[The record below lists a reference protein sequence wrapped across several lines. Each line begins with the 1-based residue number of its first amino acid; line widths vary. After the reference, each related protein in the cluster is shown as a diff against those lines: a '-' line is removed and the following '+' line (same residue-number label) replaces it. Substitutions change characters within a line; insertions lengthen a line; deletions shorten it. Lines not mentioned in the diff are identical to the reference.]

1 MAKPDMSRNKD
12 LAGKTV
18 SKGGYNISYNENGY
32 ATSAIKTGSKTGKAA
47 APSADTVSGGGSD
60 RGSYGG
66 SVYDQEHFSDDE
78 LRSAAEVRAAAAA
91 GKTTWADAHDYV
103 ERIRSNYGYSGDS
116 DGSRYIPLEMGGGGR
131 GNGGGGFSYEA
142 APTYTSR
149 YQSQIDDLT
158 RQILNREAFSY
169 DPEKD
174 PTYQQYKES
183 YTRNGERAMQD
194 TLGQVSARTGGL
206 ASSYA
211 SSAAQQTY
219 DGYMSALADKIPEL
233 RQLAYSMYMDEGN
246 TQRANLEM
254 LMALEQG
261 DYAKYADLL
270 GQWNTDRNFDY
281 GVHRDQISDNRYN
294 NEWNYQVGRDDIAD
308 KRYED
313 ETAWE
318 RSQYTSEKEYNQ
330 ALAKAQ
336 TLAAAG
342 DFSGYKALGYTDAEI
357 KNLKTAYD
365 KAQHAS
371 VSGTRKGSSSSSGGG
386 NKGGTGN
393 KDVYARMYDAGIRSE
408 GDAYAW
414 LLTAGYNTTQA
425 GKLADYYA
433 EWMKN
438 KGDSGTDGGTGEEG
452 YSLNDLDTSS
462 VLALGLGPIS
472 FETVQQLA
480 EQGKVDVYTG
490 KNGKLTVGWMPGY
503 NAQNYKNSLSGGL
516 MKPPFL
522 PNLR

>member
-47 APSADTVSGGGSD
+47 APSADTVGGGSD

-66 SVYDQEHFSDDE
+66 SVYDQEHFSNDE

-149 YQSQIDDLT
+149 YQNQIDDLT

-183 YTRNGERAMQD
+183 YTRNGERAMQG

-211 SSAAQQTY
+211 GSAAQQTY
-219 DGYMSALADKIPEL
+219 DNYMGALADKIPEL
-233 RQLAYSMYMDEGN
+233 KQLAYSMYQDEGN

-254 LMALEQG
+254 LVALEQG

-270 GQWNTDRNFDY
+270 AQYNTDRSFDY
-281 GVHRDQISDNRYN
+281 GVHRDNIGDERYN
-294 NEWNYQVGRDDIAD
+294 NEWNYSVGRDQIAD

-313 ETAWE
+313 ETAYNRE
-318 RSQYTSEKEYNQ
+318 TYKDETEYNR

-336 TLAAAG
+336 TLAAGG
-342 DFSGYKALGYTDAEI
+342 DFSGYKALGYTDQEI
-357 KNLKTAYD
+357 AGLKSAYN
-365 KAQHAS
+365 KA
-371 VSGTRKGSSSSSGGG
+371 
-386 NKGGTGN
+386 
-393 KDVYARMYDAGIRSE
+393 
-408 GDAYAW
+408 
-414 LLTAGYNTTQA
+414 QA
-425 GKLADYYA
+425 GKLAGYYA
-433 EWMKN
+433 DWMKN
-438 KGDSGTDGGTGEEG
+438 QGGSDAQIGNRHGDSWIYIPGHGRFTYDEVEN
-452 YSLNDLDTSS
+452 YVNS
-462 VLALGLGPIS
+462 
-472 FETVQQLA
+472 
-480 EQGKVDVYTG
+480 GKVIETYDSATNTYTY
-490 KNGKLTVGWMPGY
+490 KWNGNK
-503 NAQNYKNSLSGGL
+503 K
-516 MKPPFL
+516 
-522 PNLR
+522 

>member
-18 SKGGYNISYNENGY
+18 PKGGYNISYNENGY

-66 SVYDQEHFSDDE
+66 SVYDQEHFSNDE

-149 YQSQIDDLT
+149 YQNQIDDLT

-183 YTRNGERAMQD
+183 YTRSGERAMQD

-211 SSAAQQTY
+211 GSAAQQTY
-219 DGYMSALADKIPEL
+219 DNYMGALADKIPEL
-233 RQLAYSMYMDEGN
+233 KQLAYSMYQDEGN

-254 LMALEQG
+254 LVALEQG

-270 GQWNTDRNFDY
+270 AQYNTDRSFDY
-281 GVHRDQISDNRYN
+281 GVHRDNISDERYN
-294 NEWNYQVGRDDIAD
+294 NEWNYSVGRDQIAD

-313 ETAWE
+313 ETAYNRE
-318 RSQYTSEKEYNQ
+318 TYKDETEYNR

-336 TLAAAG
+336 TLAAGG
-342 DFSGYKALGYTDAEI
+342 DFSGYKALGYTDQEI
-357 KNLKTAYD
+357 AGLKSAYN
-365 KAQHAS
+365 KAQAS
-371 VSGTRKGSSSSSGGG
+371 VRSSGEPSRGGSDAQIGNRHGDSWIYIPGHGRFTYDEVENYVNSGKVIETYDSATNTYTYKWNG
-386 NKGGTGN
+386 NK
-393 KDVYARMYDAGIRSE
+393 K
-408 GDAYAW
+408 
-414 LLTAGYNTTQA
+414 
-425 GKLADYYA
+425 
-433 EWMKN
+433 
-438 KGDSGTDGGTGEEG
+438 
-452 YSLNDLDTSS
+452 
-462 VLALGLGPIS
+462 
-472 FETVQQLA
+472 
-480 EQGKVDVYTG
+480 
-490 KNGKLTVGWMPGY
+490 
-503 NAQNYKNSLSGGL
+503 
-516 MKPPFL
+516 
-522 PNLR
+522 

>member
-149 YQSQIDDLT
+149 YQTQIDDLT

-183 YTRNGERAMQD
+183 YTRSGERAMQD

-211 SSAAQQTY
+211 GSAAQQTY
-219 DGYMSALADKIPEL
+219 DNYMGALADKIPEL
-233 RQLAYSMYMDEGN
+233 KQLAYSMYQDEGN

-254 LMALEQG
+254 LVALEQG

-270 GQWNTDRNFDY
+270 AQYNTDRSFDY
-281 GVHRDQISDNRYN
+281 GVHRDNISDERYN
-294 NEWNYQVGRDDIAD
+294 NEWNYSVGRDQIAD

-313 ETAWE
+313 ETAYNRE
-318 RSQYTSEKEYNQ
+318 TYKDETEYNR

-336 TLAAAG
+336 TLAAGG
-342 DFSGYKALGYTDAEI
+342 DFSGYKALGYTDQEI
-357 KNLKTAYD
+357 AGLKSAYN
-365 KAQHAS
+365 KAQAS
-371 VSGTRKGSSSSSGGG
+371 ARSGGSKSGGSSASE
-386 NKGGTGN
+386 
-393 KDVYARMYDAGIRSE
+393 DVYAGMYKAGIRSE

-414 LLTAGYNTTQA
+414 LLSAGYNTTQA
-425 GKLADYYA
+425 GKLAGYYA
-433 EWMKN
+433 DWMKN
-438 KGDSGTDGGTGEEG
+438 QGGKGSGSGGKTSLDWDQDEG
-452 YSLNDLDTSS
+452 IFTWNGRSYSS
-462 VLALGLGPIS
+462 VEQLLNEISQAGLTDSELATLKRK
-472 FETVQQLA
+472 F
-480 EQGKVDVYTG
+480 
-490 KNGKLTVGWMPGY
+490 KLFGFD
-503 NAQNYKNSLSGGL
+503 LS
-516 MKPPFL
+516 
-522 PNLR
+522 

>member
-60 RGSYGG
+60 RGSYGGSYGG

-142 APTYTSR
+142 APTYVNR

-158 RQILNREAFSY
+158 KQILNREAFSY

-211 SSAAQQTY
+211 GSAAQQTY
-219 DGYMSALADKIPEL
+219 DNYMGALADKIPEL
-233 RQLAYSMYMDEGN
+233 KQLAYSMYQDEGN

-254 LMALEQG
+254 LVALEQG

-270 GQWNTDRNFDY
+270 AQYNTDRSFDY
-281 GVHRDQISDNRYN
+281 GVHRDNISDERYN
-294 NEWNYQVGRDDIAD
+294 NEWNYSVGRDQIAD

-313 ETAWE
+313 ET
-318 RSQYTSEKEYNQ
+318 EYNR

-336 TLAAAG
+336 TLAAGG
-342 DFSGYKALGYTDAEI
+342 DFSGYKALGYTDQEI
-357 KNLKTAYD
+357 AGLKSAYN
-365 KAQHAS
+365 KAQAS
-371 VSGTRKGSSSSSGGG
+371 ARSGGG
-386 NKGGTGN
+386 SSASE
-393 KDVYARMYDAGIRSE
+393 DVYAGMYKAGIRSE
-408 GDAYAW
+408 GDAQI
-414 LLTAGYNTTQA
+414 GNRH
-425 GKLADYYA
+425 
-433 EWMKN
+433 
-438 KGDSGTDGGTGEEG
+438 GDSWIYIPGHGRFTYDEVEN
-452 YSLNDLDTSS
+452 YVNS
-462 VLALGLGPIS
+462 
-472 FETVQQLA
+472 
-480 EQGKVDVYTG
+480 GKVIETYDSATNTYTY
-490 KNGKLTVGWMPGY
+490 KWNGNK
-503 NAQNYKNSLSGGL
+503 K
-516 MKPPFL
+516 
-522 PNLR
+522 

>member
-47 APSADTVSGGGSD
+47 APSADTVGGGGSD

-66 SVYDQEHFSDDE
+66 SVYDQEHFSNDE

-116 DGSRYIPLEMGGGGR
+116 DGSRYIPLEMGGG
-131 GNGGGGFSYEA
+131 FSYEA

-149 YQSQIDDLT
+149 YQNQIDDLT

-183 YTRNGERAMQD
+183 YTRSGERAMQD

-211 SSAAQQTY
+211 GSAAQQTY
-219 DGYMSALADKIPEL
+219 DNYMGALADKIPEL
-233 RQLAYSMYMDEGN
+233 KQLAYSMYQDEGN

-254 LMALEQG
+254 LVALEQG

-270 GQWNTDRNFDY
+270 AQYNTDRSFDY
-281 GVHRDQISDNRYN
+281 GVHRDNIGD
-294 NEWNYQVGRDDIAD
+294 E
-308 KRYED
+308 RYED
-313 ETAWE
+313 ETAYNRE
-318 RSQYTSEKEYNQ
+318 TYKDETEYNR
-330 ALAKAQ
+330 AMAKAQ
-336 TLAAAG
+336 TLAAGG
-342 DFSGYKALGYTDAEI
+342 DFSGYKALGYTDQEI
-357 KNLKTAYD
+357 AGLKSAYN
-365 KAQHAS
+365 KAQAS
-371 VSGTRKGSSSSSGGG
+371 VRSDGSKRGGPSASE
-386 NKGGTGN
+386 
-393 KDVYARMYDAGIRSE
+393 DVYAEMYKAGIRSE

-414 LLTAGYNTTQA
+414 LLSTGYNTTQA
-425 GKLADYYA
+425 GKLAGYYA
-433 EWMKN
+433 DWMKN
-438 KGDSGTDGGTGEEG
+438 QGGDGNSGSDAQIGNRHGDSWIYIPGHGRFTYDEVEN
-452 YSLNDLDTSS
+452 YVNS
-462 VLALGLGPIS
+462 
-472 FETVQQLA
+472 
-480 EQGKVDVYTG
+480 GKVIETYDSATNTYTY
-490 KNGKLTVGWMPGY
+490 KWNGNK
-503 NAQNYKNSLSGGL
+503 K
-516 MKPPFL
+516 
-522 PNLR
+522 

>member
-1 MAKPDMSRNKD
+1 MSRDKD

-18 SKGGYNISYNENGY
+18 SKGGYNITYDENGY
-32 ATSAIKTGSKTGKAA
+32 ATKATNYKSDHFAGTEKSKAA
-47 APSADTVSGGGSD
+47 QSADSVKGSSD

-158 RQILNREAFSY
+158 KQILNREAFSY

-183 YTRNGERAMQD
+183 YTRSGERAMQD

-211 SSAAQQTY
+211 GSAAQQTY
-219 DGYMSALADKIPEL
+219 DNYMGALADKIPEL
-233 RQLAYSMYMDEGN
+233 KQLAYSMYQDEGN
-246 TQRANLEM
+246 TQMANLEM
-254 LMALEQG
+254 LVALEQG

-270 GQWNTDRNFDY
+270 AQYNTDRSFDY
-281 GVHRDQISDNRYN
+281 GVHRDNIGDERYN
-294 NEWNYQVGRDDIAD
+294 NEWNYSVGRDQIAD

-365 KAQHAS
+365 KAQRAS
-371 VSGTRKGSSSSSGGG
+371 VSGTRKGSSSSSGSGG

-393 KDVYARMYDAGIRSE
+393 KDIYAGMYDAGIRSE

-438 KGDSGTDGGTGEEG
+438 KGDSDGTEDYTIENRHGDSWIYIPGHGRFSYQEVYNYVESGKIKETINKDGT
-452 YSLNDLDTSS
+452 
-462 VLALGLGPIS
+462 IR
-472 FETVQQLA
+472 
-480 EQGKVDVYTG
+480 YTWADN
-490 KNGKLTVGWMPGY
+490 KK
-503 NAQNYKNSLSGGL
+503 
-516 MKPPFL
+516 
-522 PNLR
+522 

>member
-149 YQSQIDDLT
+149 YQNQIDDLT

-183 YTRNGERAMQD
+183 YTRSGERAMQD

-211 SSAAQQTY
+211 GSAAQQTY
-219 DGYMSALADKIPEL
+219 DNYMGALADKIPEL
-233 RQLAYSMYMDEGN
+233 KQLAYSMYQDEGN

-254 LMALEQG
+254 LVALEQG

-270 GQWNTDRNFDY
+270 AQYNTDRSFDY
-281 GVHRDQISDNRYN
+281 GVHRDNIGDERYN
-294 NEWNYQVGRDDIAD
+294 NEWNYSVGRDQIAD

-313 ETAWE
+313 ETAYNRE
-318 RSQYTSEKEYNQ
+318 TYKDETEYNR

-336 TLAAAG
+336 TLAAGG
-342 DFSGYKALGYTDAEI
+342 DFSGYKALGYTDQEI
-357 KNLKTAYD
+357 AGLKSAYN
-365 KAQHAS
+365 KAQAS
-371 VSGTRKGSSSSSGGG
+371 ARSGKS
-386 NKGGTGN
+386 GGTGG
-393 KDVYARMYDAGIRSE
+393 KGGDVYSQMYNAGVRSYD
-408 GDAYAW
+408 DAYAW
-414 LLTAGYNTTQA
+414 LRAAGYGTTDANRYANGLVNKIKSGDFESSGGSGSGGKTSLDWDQDEGIFTWNGKQYNSVTSLAAAIDSA
-425 GKLADYYA
+425 GLSDEEKRTVERKFKLFGFD
-433 EWMKN
+433 
-438 KGDSGTDGGTGEEG
+438 
-452 YSLNDLDTSS
+452 
-462 VLALGLGPIS
+462 IS
-472 FETVQQLA
+472 F
-480 EQGKVDVYTG
+480 
-490 KNGKLTVGWMPGY
+490 
-503 NAQNYKNSLSGGL
+503 S
-516 MKPPFL
+516 
-522 PNLR
+522 

>member
-47 APSADTVSGGGSD
+47 APSADTVGGGGSD

-66 SVYDQEHFSDDE
+66 SVYDQEHFSNDE

-116 DGSRYIPLEMGGGGR
+116 DGSRYIPLEMGGG
-131 GNGGGGFSYEA
+131 FSYEA

-149 YQSQIDDLT
+149 YQNQIDDLT

-183 YTRNGERAMQD
+183 YTRSGERAMQD

-211 SSAAQQTY
+211 GSAAQQTY
-219 DGYMSALADKIPEL
+219 DNYMGALADKIPEL
-233 RQLAYSMYMDEGN
+233 KQLAYSMYQDEGN

-254 LMALEQG
+254 LVALEQG

-270 GQWNTDRNFDY
+270 AQYNTDRSFDY
-281 GVHRDQISDNRYN
+281 GVHRDNIGD
-294 NEWNYQVGRDDIAD
+294 E
-308 KRYED
+308 RYED
-313 ETAWE
+313 ETAYNRE
-318 RSQYTSEKEYNQ
+318 TYKDETEYNR
-330 ALAKAQ
+330 AMAKAQ
-336 TLAAAG
+336 TLAAGG
-342 DFSGYKALGYTDAEI
+342 DFSGYKALGYTDQEI
-357 KNLKTAYD
+357 AGLKSAYN
-365 KAQHAS
+365 KAQAS
-371 VSGTRKGSSSSSGGG
+371 VRSGGS
-386 NKGGTGN
+386 KRGGPSVS
-393 KDVYARMYDAGIRSE
+393 KDVYAGMYKAGIRSE

-414 LLTAGYNTTQA
+414 LLSNGYNTTQA
-425 GKLADYYA
+425 GKLAGYYA
-433 EWMKN
+433 DWMKN
-438 KGDSGTDGGTGEEG
+438 QGDSGNSGSDAQIGNRHGDSWIYIPGHGRFTYDEVEN
-452 YSLNDLDTSS
+452 YVNS
-462 VLALGLGPIS
+462 
-472 FETVQQLA
+472 
-480 EQGKVDVYTG
+480 GKVIETYDSATNTYTY
-490 KNGKLTVGWMPGY
+490 KWNGNK
-503 NAQNYKNSLSGGL
+503 K
-516 MKPPFL
+516 
-522 PNLR
+522 

>member
-1 MAKPDMSRNKD
+1 MSRDKD

-18 SKGGYNISYNENGY
+18 SKGGYNITYDENGY
-32 ATSAIKTGSKTGKAA
+32 ATEATNYKSDHFAGTEKSKAA
-47 APSADTVSGGGSD
+47 QSADSVKGSSD

-66 SVYDQEHFSDDE
+66 SSYDQNYLTDAE
-78 LRSAAEVRAAAAA
+78 LKSAAELRDMAAS
-91 GKTTWADAHDYV
+91 GKISWAEAHDYV
-103 ERIRSNYGYSGDS
+103 ERVRGKYGYSGGQ
-116 DGSRYIPLEMGGGGR
+116 DGSKFIASDLSPWGDGGGAGGGR
-131 GNGGGGFSYEA
+131 GGFSYGS
-142 APTYTSR
+142 APSYTSR
-149 YQSQIDDLT
+149 YQGQIDDLT
-158 RQILNREAFSY
+158 AQILGREAFAY

-211 SSAAQQTY
+211 GSAAQQTY

-233 RQLAYSMYMDEGN
+233 RQLAYSMYQDEGN
-246 TQRANLEM
+246 EMRANLEM

-261 DYAKYADLL
+261 DYAKYTDLL

-365 KAQHAS
+365 KAQRAS

-386 NKGGTGN
+386 GSKGGTGN
-393 KDVYARMYDAGIRSE
+393 KDVYAGMYDAGIRSE

-438 KGDSGTDGGTGEEG
+438 KGDSDGTEDYTIENRHGDSWIYIPGHGRFSYQEVYNYVESG
-452 YSLNDLDTSS
+452 K
-462 VLALGLGPIS
+462 IK
-472 FETVQQLA
+472 ETVNKD
-480 EQGKVDVYTG
+480 GTIRYTWADN
-490 KNGKLTVGWMPGY
+490 KK
-503 NAQNYKNSLSGGL
+503 
-516 MKPPFL
+516 
-522 PNLR
+522 

>member
-149 YQSQIDDLT
+149 YQNQIDDLT

-211 SSAAQQTY
+211 GSAAQQTY
-219 DGYMSALADKIPEL
+219 DNYMGALADKIPEL
-233 RQLAYSMYMDEGN
+233 KQLAYSMYQDEGN

-254 LMALEQG
+254 LVALEQG

-270 GQWNTDRNFDY
+270 AQYNTDRSFDY
-281 GVHRDQISDNRYN
+281 GVHRDNISDERYN
-294 NEWNYQVGRDDIAD
+294 NEWNYSVGRDQIAD

-313 ETAWE
+313 ETAYNRE
-318 RSQYTSEKEYNQ
+318 TYKDETEYNR

-336 TLAAAG
+336 TLAAGG
-342 DFSGYKALGYTDAEI
+342 DFSGYKALGYTDQEI
-357 KNLKTAYD
+357 AGLKSAYN
-365 KAQHAS
+365 KAQAS
-371 VSGTRKGSSSSSGGG
+371 ARSGKSGGTSGTSG
-386 NKGGTGN
+386 
-393 KDVYARMYDAGIRSE
+393 DVYSQMYNAGVRSYD
-408 GDAYAW
+408 DAYAW
-414 LLTAGYNTTQA
+414 LRAAGYGTTDANRYANGLVNKIKSGDFESGGDA
-425 GKLADYYA
+425 GSGSGGKTSLDWDQDEGIFTWNGKQYNSVTSLAAAIDSAGLSDEEKRTVERKFKLFGFD
-433 EWMKN
+433 
-438 KGDSGTDGGTGEEG
+438 
-452 YSLNDLDTSS
+452 
-462 VLALGLGPIS
+462 IS
-472 FETVQQLA
+472 F
-480 EQGKVDVYTG
+480 
-490 KNGKLTVGWMPGY
+490 
-503 NAQNYKNSLSGGL
+503 S
-516 MKPPFL
+516 
-522 PNLR
+522 

>member
-1 MAKPDMSRNKD
+1 MSRDKD

-18 SKGGYNISYNENGY
+18 SKGGYNITYDENGY
-32 ATSAIKTGSKTGKAA
+32 ATKATNYKSDHFAGTEKSKAA
-47 APSADTVSGGGSD
+47 QSADSVKGSSD

-66 SVYDQEHFSDDE
+66 SSYDQNYFTDAE
-78 LRSAAEVRAAAAA
+78 LKSAAELRDMAAS
-91 GKTTWADAHDYV
+91 GKISWAEAHDYV
-103 ERIRSNYGYSGDS
+103 ERVRGKYGYSGGQ
-116 DGSRYIPLEMGGGGR
+116 DGSKFIASDLSPWGDGGGAGGGR
-131 GNGGGGFSYEA
+131 GGFSYGS
-142 APTYTSR
+142 APSYTSR
-149 YQSQIDDLT
+149 YQGQIDDLT
-158 RQILNREAFSY
+158 AQILGREAFTY

-233 RQLAYSMYMDEGN
+233 RQLAYSMYQDEGN
-246 TQRANLEM
+246 EMRANLEM

-261 DYAKYADLL
+261 DYAKYTDLL

-365 KAQHAS
+365 KAQRAS

-386 NKGGTGN
+386 NK
-393 KDVYARMYDAGIRSE
+393 DVYAGMYDAGIRSE

-414 LLTAGYNTTQA
+414 LLTDGYNTTQA

-433 EWMKN
+433 EWLKN
-438 KGDSGTDGGTGEEG
+438 KGDSDGTEDYTIENRHGDSWIYIPGHGRFSYQEVYNYVESGKIKETINKDGT
-452 YSLNDLDTSS
+452 
-462 VLALGLGPIS
+462 IR
-472 FETVQQLA
+472 
-480 EQGKVDVYTG
+480 YTWADN
-490 KNGKLTVGWMPGY
+490 KK
-503 NAQNYKNSLSGGL
+503 
-516 MKPPFL
+516 
-522 PNLR
+522 

>member
-47 APSADTVSGGGSD
+47 APSADTVGGGGSD

-66 SVYDQEHFSDDE
+66 SVYDQEHFSNDE

-183 YTRNGERAMQD
+183 YTRSGERAMQD

-211 SSAAQQTY
+211 GSAAQQTY
-219 DGYMSALADKIPEL
+219 DNYMGALADKIPEL
-233 RQLAYSMYMDEGN
+233 KQLAYSMYQDEGN

-254 LMALEQG
+254 LEALEQG

-270 GQWNTDRNFDY
+270 AQYNTDRSFDY
-281 GVHRDQISDNRYN
+281 GVHRDNISDERYN
-294 NEWNYQVGRDDIAD
+294 NEWNYSVGRDQIAD

-313 ETAWE
+313 ETAYNRE
-318 RSQYTSEKEYNQ
+318 TYKDETEYNR

-336 TLAAAG
+336 TLAAGG
-342 DFSGYKALGYTDAEI
+342 DFSGYKALGYTDQEI
-357 KNLKTAYD
+357 AGLKSAYN
-365 KAQHAS
+365 KAQAS
-371 VSGTRKGSSSSSGGG
+371 VRSSASE
-386 NKGGTGN
+386 
-393 KDVYARMYDAGIRSE
+393 DVYAGMYKAGIRSE

-414 LLTAGYNTTQA
+414 LLSAGYNTTQA
-425 GKLADYYA
+425 GKLAGYYA
-433 EWMKN
+433 DWMKN
-438 KGDSGTDGGTGEEG
+438 QGSKGSGSGGKTSLDWDQDEG
-452 YSLNDLDTSS
+452 IFTWNGRSYSS
-462 VLALGLGPIS
+462 VEQLLNEISQAGLTDSELATLKRK
-472 FETVQQLA
+472 F
-480 EQGKVDVYTG
+480 
-490 KNGKLTVGWMPGY
+490 KLFGFD
-503 NAQNYKNSLSGGL
+503 LS
-516 MKPPFL
+516 
-522 PNLR
+522 

>member
-32 ATSAIKTGSKTGKAA
+32 ATRAIKTGSKTGKAA

-66 SVYDQEHFSDDE
+66 SVYDQEHFSNDE

-149 YQSQIDDLT
+149 YQNQIDDLT

-211 SSAAQQTY
+211 GSAAQQTY
-219 DGYMSALADKIPEL
+219 DNYMGALADKIPEL
-233 RQLAYSMYMDEGN
+233 KQLAYSMYQDEGN

-254 LMALEQG
+254 LVALEQG

-270 GQWNTDRNFDY
+270 AQYNTDRSFDY
-281 GVHRDQISDNRYN
+281 GVHRDNIGDERYN
-294 NEWNYQVGRDDIAD
+294 NEWNYSVGRDQIAD

-313 ETAWE
+313 ET
-318 RSQYTSEKEYNQ
+318 EYNR

-336 TLAAAG
+336 TLAAGG
-342 DFSGYKALGYTDAEI
+342 DFSGYKALGYTDQEI
-357 KNLKTAYD
+357 AGLKSAYN
-365 KAQHAS
+365 KAQAS
-371 VSGTRKGSSSSSGGG
+371 VRSGGSE
-386 NKGGTGN
+386 
-393 KDVYARMYDAGIRSE
+393 DVYAEMYKAGIRSE

-414 LLTAGYNTTQA
+414 LLSTGYNTTQA
-425 GKLADYYA
+425 GKLAGYYA
-433 EWMKN
+433 DWMKN
-438 KGDSGTDGGTGEEG
+438 QGGSDAQIGNRHGDSWIYIPGHGRFTYDEVEN
-452 YSLNDLDTSS
+452 YVNS
-462 VLALGLGPIS
+462 
-472 FETVQQLA
+472 
-480 EQGKVDVYTG
+480 GKVIETYDSATNTYTY
-490 KNGKLTVGWMPGY
+490 KWNGNK
-503 NAQNYKNSLSGGL
+503 K
-516 MKPPFL
+516 
-522 PNLR
+522 

>member
-47 APSADTVSGGGSD
+47 APSADTVGGGGSD

-66 SVYDQEHFSDDE
+66 SVYDQEHFSNDE

-103 ERIRSNYGYSGDS
+103 ERIRSNYGYSGDT

-149 YQSQIDDLT
+149 YQNQIDDLT

-211 SSAAQQTY
+211 GSAAQQTY
-219 DGYMSALADKIPEL
+219 DNYMGALADKIPEL
-233 RQLAYSMYMDEGN
+233 KQLAYSMYQDEGN

-254 LMALEQG
+254 LVALEQG

-270 GQWNTDRNFDY
+270 AQYNTDRSFDY
-281 GVHRDQISDNRYN
+281 GVHRDNISD
-294 NEWNYQVGRDDIAD
+294 E
-308 KRYED
+308 RYED
-313 ETAWE
+313 ETAYNRE
-318 RSQYTSEKEYNQ
+318 TYKDETEYNR

-336 TLAAAG
+336 TLAAGG
-342 DFSGYKALGYTDAEI
+342 DFSGYKALGYTDQEI
-357 KNLKTAYD
+357 AGLKSAYN
-365 KAQHAS
+365 KAQAS
-371 VSGTRKGSSSSSGGG
+371 ARSGGS
-386 NKGGTGN
+386 KSGGPSASG
-393 KDVYARMYDAGIRSE
+393 DVYAGMYKAGIRSE

-414 LLTAGYNTTQA
+414 LLSTGYNTTQA
-425 GKLADYYA
+425 GKLAGYYA
-433 EWMKN
+433 DWMKN
-438 KGDSGTDGGTGEEG
+438 QGDSGNSGSDAQIGNRHGDSWIYIPGHGRFTYDEVEN
-452 YSLNDLDTSS
+452 YVNS
-462 VLALGLGPIS
+462 
-472 FETVQQLA
+472 
-480 EQGKVDVYTG
+480 GKVIETYDSATNTYTY
-490 KNGKLTVGWMPGY
+490 KWNGNK
-503 NAQNYKNSLSGGL
+503 K
-516 MKPPFL
+516 
-522 PNLR
+522 

>member
-47 APSADTVSGGGSD
+47 APSADTVGGGSD

-66 SVYDQEHFSDDE
+66 SVYDQEHFSNDE

-116 DGSRYIPLEMGGGGR
+116 DGSRYIPLEM
-131 GNGGGGFSYEA
+131 GGGFSYEA

-211 SSAAQQTY
+211 GSAAQQTY
-219 DGYMSALADKIPEL
+219 DNYMGALADKIPEL
-233 RQLAYSMYMDEGN
+233 KQLAYSMYQDEGN

-254 LMALEQG
+254 LVALEQG

-270 GQWNTDRNFDY
+270 AQYNTDRSFDY
-281 GVHRDQISDNRYN
+281 GVHRDSISD
-294 NEWNYQVGRDDIAD
+294 E
-308 KRYED
+308 RYED
-313 ETAWE
+313 ETAYNRE
-318 RSQYTSEKEYNQ
+318 TYKDETEYNR

-336 TLAAAG
+336 TLAAGG
-342 DFSGYKALGYTDAEI
+342 DFSGYKALGYTDQEI
-357 KNLKTAYD
+357 AGLKSAYN
-365 KAQHAS
+365 KAQAS
-371 VSGTRKGSSSSSGGG
+371 VRSDG
-386 NKGGTGN
+386 NKRGDSSASE
-393 KDVYARMYDAGIRSE
+393 DVYAEMYKAGIRSE

-414 LLTAGYNTTQA
+414 LLSAEYNTTQA
-425 GKLADYYA
+425 GKLAGYYA
-433 EWMKN
+433 DWMKN
-438 KGDSGTDGGTGEEG
+438 QGDSGDSGSDAQIGNRHGDSWIYIPGHGRFTYDEVEN
-452 YSLNDLDTSS
+452 YVNS
-462 VLALGLGPIS
+462 
-472 FETVQQLA
+472 
-480 EQGKVDVYTG
+480 GKVIETYDSATNTYTY
-490 KNGKLTVGWMPGY
+490 KWNGNK
-503 NAQNYKNSLSGGL
+503 K
-516 MKPPFL
+516 
-522 PNLR
+522 

>member
-47 APSADTVSGGGSD
+47 APSADTVGGGGSD

-66 SVYDQEHFSDDE
+66 SVYDQEHFSNDE

-183 YTRNGERAMQD
+183 YTRSGERAMQD

-211 SSAAQQTY
+211 GSAAQQTY
-219 DGYMSALADKIPEL
+219 DNYMGALADKIPEL
-233 RQLAYSMYMDEGN
+233 KQLAYSMYQDEGN

-254 LMALEQG
+254 LVALEQG

-270 GQWNTDRNFDY
+270 AQYNTDRSFDY
-281 GVHRDQISDNRYN
+281 GVHRDNIGD
-294 NEWNYQVGRDDIAD
+294 E
-308 KRYED
+308 RYED
-313 ETAWE
+313 ETAYNRE
-318 RSQYTSEKEYNQ
+318 TYKDETEYNR

-336 TLAAAG
+336 TLAAGG
-342 DFSGYKALGYTDAEI
+342 DFSGYKALGYTDQEI
-357 KNLKTAYD
+357 AGLKSAYN
-365 KAQHAS
+365 KAQAS
-371 VSGTRKGSSSSSGGG
+371 ARSGKS
-386 NKGGTGN
+386 GGTGG
-393 KDVYARMYDAGIRSE
+393 KGGDVYSQMYNAGVRSYD
-408 GDAYAW
+408 DAYAW
-414 LLTAGYNTTQA
+414 LRAAGYGTTDANRYANGLVNKIKSGDFESSGGSGSGGKTSLDWDQDEGIFTWNGKQYNSVTSLAAAIDSA
-425 GKLADYYA
+425 GLSDEEKRTVERKFKLFGFD
-433 EWMKN
+433 
-438 KGDSGTDGGTGEEG
+438 
-452 YSLNDLDTSS
+452 
-462 VLALGLGPIS
+462 IS
-472 FETVQQLA
+472 F
-480 EQGKVDVYTG
+480 
-490 KNGKLTVGWMPGY
+490 
-503 NAQNYKNSLSGGL
+503 S
-516 MKPPFL
+516 
-522 PNLR
+522 

>member
-47 APSADTVSGGGSD
+47 APSADTVGGGGSD

-66 SVYDQEHFSDDE
+66 SVYDQEHFSNDE

-116 DGSRYIPLEMGGGGR
+116 DGSRYIPLEMGGG
-131 GNGGGGFSYEA
+131 FSYEA

-149 YQSQIDDLT
+149 YQNQIDDLT

-183 YTRNGERAMQD
+183 YTRSGERAMQD

-211 SSAAQQTY
+211 GSAAQQTY
-219 DGYMSALADKIPEL
+219 DNYMGALADKIPEL
-233 RQLAYSMYMDEGN
+233 KQLAYSMYQDEGN

-254 LMALEQG
+254 LVALEQG

-270 GQWNTDRNFDY
+270 AQYNTDRSFDY
-281 GVHRDQISDNRYN
+281 GVHRDQ
-294 NEWNYQVGRDDIAD
+294 IAD

-313 ETAWE
+313 ETAYNRE
-318 RSQYTSEKEYNQ
+318 TYKDETEYNR
-330 ALAKAQ
+330 AMAKAQ
-336 TLAAAG
+336 TLAAGG
-342 DFSGYKALGYTDAEI
+342 DFSGYKALGYTDQEI
-357 KNLKTAYD
+357 AGLKSAYN
-365 KAQHAS
+365 KAQAS
-371 VSGTRKGSSSSSGGG
+371 VRSDGSKRGGPSASE
-386 NKGGTGN
+386 
-393 KDVYARMYDAGIRSE
+393 DVYAEMYKAGIRSE

-414 LLTAGYNTTQA
+414 LLSTGYNTTQA
-425 GKLADYYA
+425 GKLAGYYA
-433 EWMKN
+433 DWMKN
-438 KGDSGTDGGTGEEG
+438 QGGSDAQIGNRHGDSWIYIPGHGRFTYDEVEN
-452 YSLNDLDTSS
+452 YVNS
-462 VLALGLGPIS
+462 
-472 FETVQQLA
+472 
-480 EQGKVDVYTG
+480 GKVIETYDSATNTYTY
-490 KNGKLTVGWMPGY
+490 KWNGNK
-503 NAQNYKNSLSGGL
+503 K
-516 MKPPFL
+516 
-522 PNLR
+522 

>member
-47 APSADTVSGGGSD
+47 APSADTVGGGSD

-66 SVYDQEHFSDDE
+66 SVYDQEHFSNDE

-142 APTYTSR
+142 APTYVNR

-158 RQILNREAFSY
+158 KQILNREAFSY

-183 YTRNGERAMQD
+183 YTRSGERAMQD

-211 SSAAQQTY
+211 GSAAQQTY
-219 DGYMSALADKIPEL
+219 DNYMGALADKIPEL
-233 RQLAYSMYMDEGN
+233 KQLAYSMYQDEGN

-254 LMALEQG
+254 LVALEQG

-270 GQWNTDRNFDY
+270 AQYNTDRSFDY
-281 GVHRDQISDNRYN
+281 GVHRDNISDERYN
-294 NEWNYQVGRDDIAD
+294 NEWNYSVGRDQIAD

-313 ETAWE
+313 ETAYNRE
-318 RSQYTSEKEYNQ
+318 TYKDETEYNR

-336 TLAAAG
+336 TLAAGG
-342 DFSGYKALGYTDAEI
+342 DFSGYKVLGYTDQEI
-357 KNLKTAYD
+357 AGLKSAYN
-365 KAQHAS
+365 KAQAS
-371 VSGTRKGSSSSSGGG
+371 ARSSKS
-386 NKGGTGN
+386 GGTGG
-393 KDVYARMYDAGIRSE
+393 KGGDVYSQMYNAGVRSYD
-408 GDAYAW
+408 DAYAW
-414 LLTAGYNTTQA
+414 LRAAGYGTTDA
-425 GKLADYYA
+425 NRYA
-433 EWMKN
+433 NGLVN
-438 KGDSGTDGGTGEEG
+438 KIKSGDFEKSGDSGSGGKTSLDWDQDEGIFTWNGKQYNSVTSLAAAIDSAGLSDEEKRTVERKFKLFG
-452 YSLNDLDTSS
+452 FD
-462 VLALGLGPIS
+462 IS
-472 FETVQQLA
+472 F
-480 EQGKVDVYTG
+480 
-490 KNGKLTVGWMPGY
+490 
-503 NAQNYKNSLSGGL
+503 S
-516 MKPPFL
+516 
-522 PNLR
+522 

>member
-47 APSADTVSGGGSD
+47 APSADTVGGGGSD

-66 SVYDQEHFSDDE
+66 SVYDQEHFSNDE

-149 YQSQIDDLT
+149 YQNQIDDLT

-211 SSAAQQTY
+211 GSAAQQTY
-219 DGYMSALADKIPEL
+219 DNYMGALADKIPEL
-233 RQLAYSMYMDEGN
+233 KQLAYSMYQDEGN

-254 LMALEQG
+254 LVALEQG

-270 GQWNTDRNFDY
+270 AQYNTDRSFDY
-281 GVHRDQISDNRYN
+281 GVHRDNISD
-294 NEWNYQVGRDDIAD
+294 E
-308 KRYED
+308 RYED
-313 ETAWE
+313 ETAYNRE
-318 RSQYTSEKEYNQ
+318 TYKDETEYNR

-336 TLAAAG
+336 TLAAGG
-342 DFSGYKALGYTDAEI
+342 DFSGYKALGYTDQEI
-357 KNLKTAYD
+357 AGLKSAYN
-365 KAQHAS
+365 KAQAS
-371 VSGTRKGSSSSSGGG
+371 VRSDGSKRGGPSASE
-386 NKGGTGN
+386 
-393 KDVYARMYDAGIRSE
+393 DVYAGMYKAGIRSE

-414 LLTAGYNTTQA
+414 LLSTGYNTTQA
-425 GKLADYYA
+425 GKLAGYYA
-433 EWMKN
+433 DWMKN
-438 KGDSGTDGGTGEEG
+438 QGGKGSGSAPSFNDYSEAVAYMRQNGVPNGNASGAMTKAEWTRRKASYQQYGQGGTEVTE
-452 YSLNDLDTSS
+452 YASYADYLT
-462 VLALGLGPIS
+462 AY
-472 FETVQQLA
+472 VQYCI
-480 EQGKVDVYTG
+480 ESYGGK
-490 KNGKLTVGWMPGY
+490 
-503 NAQNYKNSLSGGL
+503 
-516 MKPPFL
+516 
-522 PNLR
+522 

>member
-66 SVYDQEHFSDDE
+66 SVYDQEHFSNDE

-149 YQSQIDDLT
+149 YQNQIDDLT

-183 YTRNGERAMQD
+183 YTRSGERAMQD

-211 SSAAQQTY
+211 GSAAQQTY
-219 DGYMSALADKIPEL
+219 DNYMGALADKIPEL
-233 RQLAYSMYMDEGN
+233 KQLAYSMYQDEGN

-254 LMALEQG
+254 LVALEQG

-270 GQWNTDRNFDY
+270 AQYNTDRSFDY
-281 GVHRDQISDNRYN
+281 GVHRDNIGDERYN
-294 NEWNYQVGRDDIAD
+294 NEWNYSVGRDQIAD
-308 KRYED
+308 KRYAD
-313 ETAWE
+313 ETAYNRE
-318 RSQYTSEKEYNQ
+318 TYKDETEYNR

-336 TLAAAG
+336 TLAAGG
-342 DFSGYKALGYTDAEI
+342 DFSGYKALGYTDQEI
-357 KNLKTAYD
+357 AGLKSAYN
-365 KAQHAS
+365 KAQAS
-371 VSGTRKGSSSSSGGG
+371 ARSGGG
-386 NKGGTGN
+386 SSRGGSSASE
-393 KDVYARMYDAGIRSE
+393 DVYAGMYKAGIRSE

-414 LLTAGYNTTQA
+414 LLSAGYNTTQA
-425 GKLADYYA
+425 GKLAGYYA
-433 EWMKN
+433 DWMKN
-438 KGDSGTDGGTGEEG
+438 QGGKGSGSGGKTSLDWDQDEG
-452 YSLNDLDTSS
+452 IFTWNGRSYSS
-462 VLALGLGPIS
+462 VEQLLNEISQAGLTDSELATLKRK
-472 FETVQQLA
+472 F
-480 EQGKVDVYTG
+480 
-490 KNGKLTVGWMPGY
+490 KLFGFD
-503 NAQNYKNSLSGGL
+503 LS
-516 MKPPFL
+516 
-522 PNLR
+522 

>member
-47 APSADTVSGGGSD
+47 APSADTVGGGGSD

-103 ERIRSNYGYSGDS
+103 ERIRGNYGYSGDS

-149 YQSQIDDLT
+149 YQNQIDDLT

-174 PTYQQYKES
+174 PTYQQYKDS

-211 SSAAQQTY
+211 GSAAQQTY
-219 DGYMSALADKIPEL
+219 DNYMGALADK
-233 RQLAYSMYMDEGN
+233 S
-246 TQRANLEM
+246 
-254 LMALEQG
+254 
-261 DYAKYADLL
+261 
-270 GQWNTDRNFDY
+270 
-281 GVHRDQISDNRYN
+281 
-294 NEWNYQVGRDDIAD
+294 
-308 KRYED
+308 
-313 ETAWE
+313 
-318 RSQYTSEKEYNQ
+318 RS
-330 ALAKAQ
+330 
-336 TLAAAG
+336 
-342 DFSGYKALGYTDAEI
+342 
-357 KNLKTAYD
+357 
-365 KAQHAS
+365 
-371 VSGTRKGSSSSSGGG
+371 
-386 NKGGTGN
+386 
-393 KDVYARMYDAGIRSE
+393 
-408 GDAYAW
+408 
-414 LLTAGYNTTQA
+414 
-425 GKLADYYA
+425 
-433 EWMKN
+433 
-438 KGDSGTDGGTGEEG
+438 
-452 YSLNDLDTSS
+452 
-462 VLALGLGPIS
+462 
-472 FETVQQLA
+472 
-480 EQGKVDVYTG
+480 
-490 KNGKLTVGWMPGY
+490 
-503 NAQNYKNSLSGGL
+503 
-516 MKPPFL
+516 
-522 PNLR
+522 

>member
-1 MAKPDMSRNKD
+1 MSRDKD

-18 SKGGYNISYNENGY
+18 SKGGYNITYDENGY
-32 ATSAIKTGSKTGKAA
+32 ATKATNYKSDHFAGTEKSKAA
-47 APSADTVSGGGSD
+47 QSADSVKGSSD

-66 SVYDQEHFSDDE
+66 SSYDQNYFTDAE
-78 LRSAAEVRAAAAA
+78 LKSAAELRDMAAS
-91 GKTTWADAHDYV
+91 GKISWAEAHDYV
-103 ERIRSNYGYSGDS
+103 ERVRGKYGYSGGQ
-116 DGSRYIPLEMGGGGR
+116 DGSKFIASDLSPWGDGGGAGGGR
-131 GNGGGGFSYEA
+131 GGFSYGS
-142 APTYTSR
+142 APSYTSR
-149 YQSQIDDLT
+149 YQGQIDDLT
-158 RQILNREAFSY
+158 AQILGREAFTY

-233 RQLAYSMYMDEGN
+233 RQLAYSMYQDEGN
-246 TQRANLEM
+246 EMRANLEM

-261 DYAKYADLL
+261 DYAKYTDLL

-365 KAQHAS
+365 KAQRAS
-371 VSGTRKGSSSSSGGG
+371 VSGTRKGSSSSSGG

-393 KDVYARMYDAGIRSE
+393 KDVYAGMYDAGIRSE

-438 KGDSGTDGGTGEEG
+438 KGDSDGTEDYTIENRHGDSWIYIPGHGRFSYQEVYNYVESGKIKETINKDGT
-452 YSLNDLDTSS
+452 
-462 VLALGLGPIS
+462 IR
-472 FETVQQLA
+472 
-480 EQGKVDVYTG
+480 YTWADN
-490 KNGKLTVGWMPGY
+490 KK
-503 NAQNYKNSLSGGL
+503 
-516 MKPPFL
+516 
-522 PNLR
+522 